1 MVHLQRGKKEKEKY
15 NHKERNIIKFL
26 ASGWMQ
32 TETTGEQDTAIRNL
46 LSVHGQ
52 FFKAL
57 VKLANYPE
65 YSLDLITDSLPVN
78 Y

>member
-1 MVHLQRGKKEKEKY
+1 
-15 NHKERNIIKFL
+15 
-26 ASGWMQ
+26 MQ
-32 TETTGEQDTAIRNL
+32 TETKGEQDTAIRNL

-78 Y
+78 YRKKKKKKCCARNY